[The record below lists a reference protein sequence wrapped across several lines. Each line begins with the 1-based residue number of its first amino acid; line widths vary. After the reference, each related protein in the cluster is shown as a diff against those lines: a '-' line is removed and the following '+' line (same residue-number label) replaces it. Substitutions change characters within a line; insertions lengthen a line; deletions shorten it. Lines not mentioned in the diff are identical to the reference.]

1 MTFVMNQRLID
12 RETFNLA
19 LGPFADASDC
29 VVCGATPVTHVASP
43 VARRGR
49 LYLTRPREPDFDPSQ
64 CVALCGECWPRWLM
78 WRARM
83 GFDLHTHGPS
93 GECNPSCLARH
104 GGRRAQF
111 VSQMSMMEDRNAGF
125 FVVKAI
131 DGLPR
136 VNGSHLVM
144 AQRSSS
150 FMFRPSHRQHY
161 YETLPDA
168 EQAQRL
174 LLESA
179 RWGPEGLGISR
190 AYIDHVIIAVEAFES
205 WYKAPR
211 GAIPM
216 PTPGDRSI
224 GLHAV
229 LLTGYKDS
237 GAVLSFINS
246 WGRDWGDRGYGTLP
260 FEYLQ
265 RYYFDAVVTRQA
277 RWGLTSAKLAHAENL
292 SKRDLRHRFLVENP
306 RYRGRL
312 RIADDDNWQT
322 CLYELHSPWTE
333 RIVACVEIA
342 NGFGLKMGWAFFRYL
357 PPNVI
362 EVPELFVWP
371 TFRRM
376 GVGRTLDE
384 FATDYARLWECS
396 EIRLMM
402 NEADAVVGPPRAAA
416 RLFGQACG
424 YQWKWRQEV
433 APQRPATAF
442 KTI

>member
-1 MTFVMNQRLID
+1 MPFVMNQRLID

-19 LGPFADASDC
+19 LGPFAEASDC

-93 GECNPSCLARH
+93 STCEPSCLARR
-104 GGRRAQF
+104 GGRHAQF
-111 VSQMSMMEDRNAGF
+111 VSQMSTLTDRPALF
-125 FVVKAI
+125 FVQKSI

-136 VNGSHLVM
+136 VNGSHLIM
-144 AQRSSS
+144 AQRSSM
-150 FMFRPSHRQHY
+150 FTFRPFHRQYY
-161 YETLPDA
+161 YEMLPDA

-179 RWGPEGLGISR
+179 RWSEGLGISK
-190 AYIDHVIIAVEAFES
+190 AYADHVHIVVEAFES

-211 GAIPM
+211 GEIPM
-216 PTPGDRSI
+216 PATGDRSI

-229 LLTGYKDS
+229 LLTGYRDS
-237 GAVLSFINS
+237 GATISFINS
-246 WGRDWGDRGYGTLP
+246 WGPGWGARGYGTMP

-265 RYYFDAVVTRQA
+265 RYFHDAAVTRRA
-277 RWGLTSAKLAHAENL
+277 RWGLTGWKLAQAGEV
-292 SKRDLRHRFLVENP
+292 SKRDLRQRFFVENP
-306 RYRGRL
+306 RFRGRL
-312 RIADDDNWQT
+312 RIGDGENWQT
-322 CLYELHSPWTE
+322 CAYDLHSPWTGHP
-333 RIVACVEIA
+333 VGCVEIA

-362 EVPELFVWP
+362 EIPELFVWP

-376 GVGRTLDE
+376 GVGRILEE
-384 FATDYARLWECS
+384 FATEYTRLWECS

-402 NEADAVVGPPRAAA
+402 NEADAAVGPPRAAA
-416 RLFGQACG
+416 RLFAQACG

-433 APQRPATAF
+433 APRRPATAS
-442 KTI
+442 KKI